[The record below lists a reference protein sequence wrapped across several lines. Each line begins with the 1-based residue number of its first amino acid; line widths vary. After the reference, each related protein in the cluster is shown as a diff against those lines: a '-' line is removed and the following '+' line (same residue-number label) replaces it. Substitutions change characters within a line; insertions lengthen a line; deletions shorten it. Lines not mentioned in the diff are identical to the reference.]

1 MRKCEIGIIGMG
13 FVGNAVYQKFKAY
26 YNVLYFDKIQEKSN
40 SSIHEIV
47 SKSEI
52 IFICLPTP
60 MLING
65 SCDTTIVEGVISEI
79 EALGFSKNIIIK
91 STVLP
96 GTTDY
101 LNNKY
106 NSINIVNNPEFLRER
121 NAVGDYNNQKRIIL
135 GGNTNQLTKI
145 KKIFK
150 IVFPTSTIVN
160 VTTKE
165 AEMIKYYLNTF
176 LANKV
181 SFANEMFRICE
192 KLNIDYNNVLK
203 NVIEDKRVG
212 NSHLQVPGHD
222 GKFGFG
228 GACFPKD
235 LSALIYFAKGL
246 NVDTTILSSTQ
257 KKNLSIRN

>member
-1 MRKCEIGIIGMG
+1 MRKCDVGIIGMG
-13 FVGNAVYQKFKAY
+13 FVGNAVHQKFKTY
-26 YNVLYFDKIQEKSN
+26 YNVLFHDKIQEKSN

-47 SKSEI
+47 SKTEL

-60 MLING
+60 MSIDG
-65 SCDTTIVEGVISEI
+65 SCDTTIVDGVVSEI
-79 EALGFSKNIIIK
+79 ASLGFNKNIIIK

-121 NAVGDYNNQKRIIL
+121 NAIDDYNNQKRIIL
-135 GGNTNQLTKI
+135 GGNINQDTEI

-150 IVFPTSTIVN
+150 IVFPISTIVN
-160 VTTKE
+160 VTAKE

-181 SFANEMFRICE
+181 SFANEIFKICE

-203 NVIEDKRVG
+203 NVIEDERIG
-212 NSHLQVPGHD
+212 QSHLTVPGHD
-222 GKFGFG
+222 GQFGFG
-228 GACFPKD
+228 GACLPKD
-235 LSALIYFAKGL
+235 LSALIYLAKGL
-246 NVDTTILSSTQ
+246 NVDTTILSSVQ
-257 KKNLSIRN
+257 KKNHSIRN